1 MSVKI
6 GNEVRVK
13 NIGEL
18 IDLCNDL
25 ARFVD
30 DDNNRLTQNQHEDL
44 SVISDSFNEWKPVLE
59 VTTRYSNKEDDEL

>member
-6 GNEVRVK
+6 GSEVRIK

-25 ARFVD
+25 SHFVD
-30 DDNNRLTQNQHEDL
+30 DDGNKLTEGQYEDL
-44 SVISDSFNEWKPVLE
+44 SVISDSFNEWKPALE
-59 VTTRYSNKEDDEL
+59 VTTRYSNKEDEL